1 MKEAPLASTTL
12 MTFNNKSSI
21 RIPGMEADHKTL
33 LELLDTLS
41 ESLKGGKTQG
51 SQNRLLIRLLEF
63 VVYHSEKEK
72 DLLKKYG
79 YLEYV
84 FQYQRDQDD
93 LKRQVYA
100 LKQRLGKPNFALND
114 QTLLDTR
121 SLLQRHMRSGEKYF
135 VYRGERGQGA
145 AVSRQEAYY
154 TNSQ

>member
-1 MKEAPLASTTL
+1 MASTTL

-41 ESLKGGKTQG
+41 ESLKGGKTKE

-63 VVYHSEKEK
+63 AVYHSEKEK
-72 DLLKKYG
+72 DVMKKYG

-84 FQYQRDQDD
+84 LQYQRDQDD
-93 LKRQVYA
+93 LKRQVGA
-100 LKQRLGKPNFALND
+100 LRHRLGKPNFALDN

-135 VYRGERGQGA
+135 VYRGERGQGT
-145 AVSRQEAYY
+145 VVTRQEAY
-154 TNSQ
+154 

>member
-1 MKEAPLASTTL
+1 MASTTL
-12 MTFNNKSSI
+12 MTFNNKSAI

-33 LELLDTLS
+33 FDLLDTLS
-41 ESLKGGKTQG
+41 ESLKGGKTRE
-51 SQNRLLIRLLEF
+51 SQNRLLMRLLEF
-63 VVYHSEKEK
+63 AVYHSEKEK

-93 LKRQVYA
+93 LKRQVGA
-100 LKQRLGKPNFALND
+100 LRHRLGRPSFALDD

-135 VYRGERGQGA
+135 VYRGERGQGT
-145 AVSRQEAYY
+145 AVTRQEAY
-154 TNSQ
+154 